1 MNQEKKWLKQRGY
14 IHLTN
19 PIRKEDYSK
28 NLIFLQ
34 DKDKISKHAFFPL
47 LHKKIPQRR
56 FKIVGYNDKHIPTR
70 KHKKY
75 NKKTE
80 KIESTKKMRP
90 IHYATHID
98 SMIYAYYSNEII
110 QEKYEEQ
117 LAKTPDFSDCITAYR
132 RIKTDDGLRNKN
144 NIDFAKDVFDYIKRR
159 GECCAL
165 AFDIESFFT
174 NLDHKIL
181 KKAWS
186 KLLDTSSLPSDHYNL
201 FKSITNYSYILL
213 NDLKK
218 YGRGFDEQQLAHNR
232 KKGIRAFFDSPNSL
246 KEKIKAGELRV
257 CKNKYHNKKNKESR
271 KIRGIPQG
279 LPISSMLANLYLL
292 EFDKIIYQKVMV
304 EMGGFYRRY
313 SDDIV
318 VVCDE
323 TDRKSVQKLLV
334 DEIKKYN
341 LKISLGKT
349 EICIFKKQF
358 VNEKKVLRSTGVII
372 VNNQEVKKENYPF
385 RYLGFEFYG
394 DRTLI
399 KSANLS
405 KFYRRMIYAIKTK
418 AKRIKKI
425 EERDLVTKAPFYKR
439 KLYRIY
445 SFHGKKSRKM
455 DVIRS
460 RLIVNKSRQSFEYEK
475 KLGKRKFRGNYLA
488 YVERASK
495 IMKEPAIK
503 RQLRNHWKI
512 LKDAINR
519 RIYGKI

>member
-1 MNQEKKWLKQRGY
+1 MNKEKKWLKQRGY
-14 IHLTN
+14 FHITKQ
-19 PIRKEDYSK
+19 IKREDYSK
-28 NLIFLQ
+28 ILPFLQ
-34 DKDKISKHAFFPL
+34 DKKKISRHAFFPL

-56 FKIVGYNDKHIPTR
+56 FKIIGYDNKNVPIR

-80 KIESTKKMRP
+80 QIEPTKKMRP

-98 SMIYAYYSNEII
+98 ALIYAYYSNEII
-110 QEKYEEQ
+110 QEKYEKQ
-117 LAKTPDFSDCITAYR
+117 LTETPDFSNCITAYR
-132 RIKTDDGLRNKN
+132 RIKTEDNLRNKN
-144 NIDFAKDVFDYIKRR
+144 NIDFAKDVFDYIKER
-159 GECCAL
+159 GECCAM

-181 KKAWS
+181 KKAWFT
-186 KLLDTSSLPSDHYNL
+186 LLGTSSLPPDHYNI

-213 NDLKK
+213 EDLKK
-218 YGRGFDEQQLAHNR
+218 HKGGFDEQQLALNR
-232 KKGIRAFFDSPNSL
+232 KEGIRAFFDSPNSL
-246 KEKIKAGELRV
+246 KEKIKAGELRI
-257 CKNKYHNKKNKESR
+257 CKNQYHNKQNKVLR

-292 EFDKIIYQKVMV
+292 EFDRTIYQKVMV

-318 VVCDE
+318 IVCDE
-323 TDRKSVQKLLV
+323 KDIKVVQNLLV
-334 DEIKKYN
+334 DEIKKYK

-349 EICIFKKQF
+349 EICIFKKQV
-358 VNEKKVLRSTGVII
+358 VNEKKVLRSTGII
-372 VNNQEVKKENYPF
+372 TINKQEVTKANYPF

-405 KFYRRMIYAIKTK
+405 KFYRRMIYAVKTK

-425 EERDLVTKAPFYKR
+425 EERDLVTNAPLYKR

-445 SFHGKKSRKM
+445 SFHGKKSREL
-455 DVIRS
+455 DIIRN
-460 RLIVNKSRQSFEYEK
+460 RLIVNTSRQSFEYEQ

-503 RQLRNHWKI
+503 RQLKNHWKI

-519 RIYGKI
+519 RIYGEI